1 MADASDVE
9 GGRRTTPASLYG
21 LTPRLM
27 AALAEALAADRD
39 SHVRAF
45 VRPLHP
51 ADLADLIERLDEDDR
66 QRLVRAI
73 RDVFDPECLPWLE
86 DSVREDVMDQL
97 GMERVAEA
105 VAELETDDAVE
116 VLESLDALE
125 QREVLRHIPAA
136 DRAVLEQGLTYPE
149 DSAGRLM
156 QRELVAVPPH
166 WTVGQTIDFLRS
178 AADLPDH
185 FFDVF
190 VIDPRHKA
198 VGVVPVSRILRTKR
212 PVRITDIM
220 DRQFRRIPA
229 TADQEE
235 VGRLF
240 KQYGLAS
247 APVVDDDNRLVG
259 VITVDDA
266 VHVLEEEAEEDLM
279 SLGRVGGTN
288 VNASVMDTA
297 RTRIRWL
304 LVTLVNTLIA
314 STVISQ
320 FEATIERIVALAVLM
335 PIVAAMGGNAGMQV
349 VTVVVR
355 ALATR
360 DLAPDNVRR
369 VVLKELGV
377 GVLNGVVFASI
388 LGTVAGLWFADV
400 RIGLVLAAAMVF
412 NMVWAGLAG
421 AMIPILIQRM
431 KIDPAVGAGPFLTT
445 TTDVL
450 GFFSFLGLATLF
462 LI

>member
-1 MADASDVE
+1 MAEAAE
-9 GGRRTTPASLYG
+9 RGAPASFHG

-27 AALAEALAADRD
+27 AAIGTALEGGQDD
-39 SHVRAF
+39 VVRAF

-51 ADLADLIERLDEDDR
+51 SDLADLIERLDEDDR
-66 QRLVRAI
+66 RRLVQAI
-73 RDVFDPECLPWLE
+73 SDAFDPECLPWLE
-86 DSVREDVMDQL
+86 DSVREAVMDQL
-97 GMERVAEA
+97 GMVRVAEA

-125 QREVLRHIPAA
+125 QREVLRHIPAE

-178 AADLPDH
+178 AADLPDQ

-190 VIDPRHKA
+190 VIDARRKA

-212 PVRITDIM
+212 PVRIADIM
-220 DRQFRRIPA
+220 SREFRRIPA

-240 KQYGLAS
+240 QRYGLAS
-247 APVVDDDNRLVG
+247 APVVDADERLVG
-259 VITVDDA
+259 VVTVDDV
-266 VHVLEEEAEEDLM
+266 VHVLDEEAEEDLM
-279 SLGRVGGTN
+279 RLGRVGETN
-288 VNASVMDTA
+288 VNASVLGTA

-304 LVTLVNTLIA
+304 LITLVNTLIA

-320 FEATIERIVALAVLM
+320 FEATIERLVALAVLM

-355 ALATR
+355 ALATG
-360 DLAPDNVRR
+360 DLATDNVRR
-369 VVLKELGV
+369 VILKELGV
-377 GVLNGVVFASI
+377 GIINGMVFASI
-388 LGTVAGLWFADV
+388 LGTVAALWFEDP

-421 AMIPILIQRM
+421 SLIPILIQRM